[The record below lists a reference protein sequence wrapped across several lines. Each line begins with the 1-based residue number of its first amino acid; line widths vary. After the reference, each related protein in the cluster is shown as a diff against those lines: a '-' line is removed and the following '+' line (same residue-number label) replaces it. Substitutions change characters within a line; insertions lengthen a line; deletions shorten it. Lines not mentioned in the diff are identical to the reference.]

1 MAKRRQRRKEEGE
14 TIPRTAKRRQRKRE
28 GSRWVTVV
36 AFIPALVLVGLLAY
50 LLSVPPAPLPSGTR
64 TTEGSPAEA
73 PDFKLR
79 IITPEGLTDKEFT
92 FSSTRG
98 SVVFLDF
105 VFSWCPHCNNMG
117 PTIKRLHEEYSGR
130 GVVFV
135 TVAGSSGS
143 SPSATAK
150 FLRDHGVSWTAVY
163 DERMSVFQLYGVSG
177 TPTYFVI
184 DRDGRIVREL
194 IGEQP
199 YEVLKAAIEE
209 ALRA

>member
-1 MAKRRQRRKEEGE
+1 MVKGKKRRK
-14 TIPRTAKRRQRKRE
+14 E
-28 GSRWVTVV
+28 GSRWVTFV
-36 AFIPALVLVGLLAY
+36 AFIPAILLVGLLAY
-50 LLSVPPAPLPSGTR
+50 LLSIPPAPLPSGSK

-73 PDFKLR
+73 KDFKLK
-79 IITPEGLTDKEFT
+79 IITPDGLTDREFA

-105 VFSWCPHCNNMG
+105 VFSWCPHCNNMA
-117 PTIKRLHEEYSGR
+117 PTIKRLHDEYSGK

-143 SPSATAK
+143 SPSASAK

-163 DERMSVFQLYGVSG
+163 DERMSVFQLYGVTG

-184 DRDGRIVREL
+184 DRNGRIVEVVDRYGRIVKMLE
-194 IGEQP
+194 GEQP
-199 YEVLKAAIEE
+199 YEVLRDAIEK
-209 ALRA
+209 ALRS

>member
-1 MAKRRQRRKEEGE
+1 M
-14 TIPRTAKRRQRKRE
+14 TKRRQRKKE

-36 AFIPALVLVGLLAY
+36 AFIPAFLLVGLLAY
-50 LLSVPPAPLPSGTR
+50 LLSVPPAPLPSGSG
-64 TTEGSPAEA
+64 TTEGLPAAEA

-79 IITPEGLTDKEFT
+79 IITPEGLTEREFA

-105 VFSWCPHCNNMG
+105 VFSWCPHCNNMA
-117 PTIKRLHEEYSGR
+117 PTVKRLYEEYSGK

-150 FLRDHGVSWTAVY
+150 FLKDHGVSWTAVY

-177 TPTYFVI
+177 TPTYFII
-184 DRDGRIVREL
+184 DRDGRIVQKL
-194 IGEQP
+194 IGERP
-199 YEVLKAAIEE
+199 YEVLKATIEE

>member
-1 MAKRRQRRKEEGE
+1 M
-14 TIPRTAKRRQRKRE
+14 TKRRQRKKE

-36 AFIPALVLVGLLAY
+36 AFIPALLLVGLLAY
-50 LLSVPPAPLPSGTR
+50 LLSVPPAPLPSGSG
-64 TTEGSPAEA
+64 TTEGLPAAEA

-79 IITPEGLTDKEFT
+79 IITPEGLTEREFA

-105 VFSWCPHCNNMG
+105 VFSWCPHCNNMA
-117 PTIKRLHEEYSGR
+117 PTVKRLYEEYSGK

-150 FLRDHGVSWTAVY
+150 FLKDHGVSWTAVY

-177 TPTYFVI
+177 TPTYFII
-184 DRDGRIVREL
+184 DRDGRIVQKL
-194 IGEQP
+194 IGERP
-199 YEVLKAAIEE
+199 YEVLKATIEE